1 MARLFGPNNE
11 RRGMTISVIILGCAL
26 IITFL
31 AYFSFG
37 NKHDNVDI
45 DSVKFV
51 AIVSLVDLL
60 SSTL

>member
-1 MARLFGPNNE
+1 MIRLFGPNNE

-37 NKHDNVDI
+37 EIHDNVAI
-45 DSVKFV
+45 DTIKFV
-51 AIVSLVDLL
+51 AIVSEIRF
-60 SSTL
+60 S